1 MKKMMKK
8 MVLLVA
14 LCLATM
20 VAGYAQEPSKAEI
33 KIKEI
38 VKKYENVKG
47 VTCVTVAKGS
57 GLGIVKMMLNSQV
70 GKDLTKGVTRITIIE
85 YSEASQ
91 QTCLALRKELDVFK
105 KLLEEF
111 DVSEKDKYKD
121 CEYVRSFAMP
131 LADEKSVSD
140 FIIAIEDAE
149 SKMIMHMAGKMK
161 IE

>member
-1 MKKMMKK
+1 MRKTMKKVM
-8 MVLLVA
+8 LLVA
-14 LCLATM
+14 LCVMT
-20 VAGYAQEPSKAEI
+20 VAGYAHEPSKAERAI
-33 KIKEI
+33 GEI
-38 VKKYENVKG
+38 VKKYEDVKG

-91 QTCLALRKELDVFK
+91 QTCLALHKELDVFK

-140 FIIAIEDAE
+140 FIIAIEDAD